1 MEHNAPIIRRNG
13 PNPVASHLPSMK
25 EVVDT
30 MAMKDWDT
38 VPFDEGAGNKSFR
51 NCFEGNCPEKGLSYS
66 IHNLVGLYCRLSGG
80 VSSKRHLNTQ
90 AEAYPAMSQRS
101 IGEIWHSLIYFEEFT
116 V

>member
-1 MEHNAPIIRRNG
+1 MFRFCDPKEHNAPIIRRNG

-25 EVVDT
+25 EVVDI

-66 IHNLVGLYCRLSGG
+66 IHNLVCLSLAASLP
-80 VSSKRHLNTQ
+80 VISFF
-90 AEAYPAMSQRS
+90 S
-101 IGEIWHSLIYFEEFT
+101 I
-116 V
+116 